1 VAVSGHL
8 GDRSEFSG
16 KQVGDR
22 LISIGEEP
30 ITSDASFDAFRKRY
44 DGTTA
49 QTLPLVLRRDNASM
63 TLQLPV
69 RLNTRTVIRVTPLP
83 NASAK
88 AVKIRSSV
96 VRGR

>member
-1 VAVSGHL
+1 LQEARRRLKSGATSAEAVAYEVGYASP
-8 GDRSEFSG
+8 SQFSREY
-16 KQVGDR
+16 VR
-22 LISIGEEP
+22 
-30 ITSDASFDAFRKRY
+30 AFRKRY
-44 DGTTA
+44 NGTTA

-88 AVKIRSSV
+88 TVKIRSSL
-96 VRGR
+96 VRGG